1 MKNKYTIAVGII
13 CAGILV
19 AQTGAVVF
27 AQNTTA
33 KNISDEMGTTST
45 TTVPS
50 AESQIFGRGVDTL
63 KNMVP
68 ESVSSTTGS
77 VFSQLNDFRLRERN
91 LVEIARFY
99 NIEQIDNLNQ
109 KEIVFPSEFTWK
121 NHAERILRYV
131 HWMFL
136 VLGGTILTYAWIFYF
151 ALFLVVYIFLRA
163 TWRRIRRSGIHSD
176 T

>member
-1 MKNKYTIAVGII
+1 MKSKYTIAGGII

-19 AQTGAVVF
+19 AQMGAVVF

-33 KNISDEMGTTST
+33 KNAGDEMGTTST

-50 AESQIFGRGVDTL
+50 AESQVFGRGVDTL

-77 VFSQLNDFRLRERN
+77 VFSQLNDFRLRERD
-91 LVEIARFY
+91 LLEIARFY
-99 NIEQIDNLNQ
+99 NIEQIDSLNQ
-109 KEIVFPSEFTWK
+109 KEIATPAQFSWK
-121 NHAERILRYV
+121 DHIERMLRYA
-131 HWMFL
+131 HWLFL
-136 VLGGTILTYAWIFYF
+136 VLAGVILSYAWIFY
-151 ALFLVVYIFLRA
+151 AILFLVIIIILRA
-163 TWRRIRRSGIHSD
+163 IWGRIRGAGIHSG